1 MKYNRKKSKTQVIFA
16 IITIILLLS
25 IILGAVLTSLPPVR

>member
-1 MKYNRKKSKTQVIFA
+1 MKSNHKKSRTQTIFA

-25 IILGAVLTSLPPVR
+25 IILGAVITSLPPAH